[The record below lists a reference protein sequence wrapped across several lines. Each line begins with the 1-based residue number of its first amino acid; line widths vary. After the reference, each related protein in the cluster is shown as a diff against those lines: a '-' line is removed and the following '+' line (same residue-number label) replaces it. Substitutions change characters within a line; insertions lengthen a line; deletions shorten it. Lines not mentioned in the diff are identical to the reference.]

1 MPPPENMSISE
12 KCAFLAGELVKQSEP
27 IFDPP
32 VFEADKTP
40 FTFPMPTGVVPVGGA
55 GAAGAGVGALIG
67 ALRAPK
73 GKMLKYTLGGAGI
86 GGLAGMGSAAGYN
99 LGSGLFDTG
108 EKSLHPAA
116 PIRLPLALGGGAV
129 AAHLGNKLYNEVE
142 HHIPEKEDKKDKKN
156 KKNKKDEKAAS
167 AESLLFKNPYVTRS
181 ADFGKSPTAT
191 QLDNSTS
198 PSLGGTFGNLPLWM
212 LTGGGVGGLI
222 GAASAEKG
230 KRLRGALRG
239 GAIGSAAGLFGQMG
253 AHAGGAFGDIEMAYH
268 GKPHTEFSTPA
279 RAGTVAAPYALA
291 GASALLGGHMM
302 APVYDKSVQDG
313 EEATRKY
320 HEDNKKKNKKDEKD
334 EKAAQLRNFG
344 AMIANGYK
352 ESQSMTKTQSARM
365 SHHGMDMTALGMLGG
380 VRGAEVGGLAGLV
393 GGGLHGAISPGN
405 ISRYD
410 SKGNVTGQKRRHRA
424 MGALRGSLGYGALG
438 AGGGAAVGGLGGVAL
453 ENIRPGTLADTIG
466 PELYFKLH
474 AEKAKRDV
482 TEDATSLMRRFGL
495 KPPQ

>member
-1 MPPPENMSISE
+1 MPPPENMSIIE

-142 HHIPEKEDKKDKKN
+142 HHIPEKEDKKDKKD
-156 KKNKKDEKAAS
+156 KKNK
-167 AESLLFKNPYVTRS
+167 
-181 ADFGKSPTAT
+181 
-191 QLDNSTS
+191 
-198 PSLGGTFGNLPLWM
+198 
-212 LTGGGVGGLI
+212 
-222 GAASAEKG
+222 
-230 KRLRGALRG
+230 
-239 GAIGSAAGLFGQMG
+239 
-253 AHAGGAFGDIEMAYH
+253 
-268 GKPHTEFSTPA
+268 
-279 RAGTVAAPYALA
+279 
-291 GASALLGGHMM
+291 
-302 APVYDKSVQDG
+302 
-313 EEATRKY
+313 
-320 HEDNKKKNKKDEKD
+320 KD

-352 ESQSMTKTQSARM
+352 ESANPAAHAEQAALNTNYMHGLRDSGLLSGQEHYAPMSTAMSKDPAILNRIGHAQLPTRGSELLGGTGPNAVLGRLTRDATDDTAQTFRNVRQQYKPSLGAGMTKTQSARM
-365 SHHGMDMTALGMLGG
+365 SHHGMDMTGLGMLGG
-380 VRGAEVGGLAGLV
+380 VTGA
-393 GGGLHGAISPGN
+393 
-405 ISRYD
+405 
-410 SKGNVTGQKRRHRA
+410 
-424 MGALRGSLGYGALG
+424 
-438 AGGGAAVGGLGGVAL
+438 
-453 ENIRPGTLADTIG
+453 
-466 PELYFKLH
+466 
-474 AEKAKRDV
+474 
-482 TEDATSLMRRFGL
+482 
-495 KPPQ
+495 